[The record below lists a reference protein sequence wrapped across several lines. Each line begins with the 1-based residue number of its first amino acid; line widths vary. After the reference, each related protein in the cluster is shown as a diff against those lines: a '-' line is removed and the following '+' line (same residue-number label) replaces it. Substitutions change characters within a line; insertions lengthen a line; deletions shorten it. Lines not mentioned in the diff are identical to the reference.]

1 MAKMTIKELQ
11 EFLDAEKW
19 KDSEIHACDM
29 CGRYARC
36 HYCDRNE
43 QFPCAMAHNRLM
55 SAIHAPVPDRIP
67 DWLLPD
73 PEVPSEISSRT
84 VTENVR
90 ENRAEEDRENTNA
103 QQQFVQP
110 QMTQTDALQSTK
122 MPAVKE
128 SAEDVKEA
136 VPVRKEAFPA
146 PAVPRTDEPPHVVKR
161 GMRGDVRLCKIGRRI
176 PTVSVELEE
185 S

>member
-36 HYCDRNE
+36 RYCDRNE

-67 DWLLPD
+67 DWLLPE
-73 PEVPSEISSRT
+73 PEIPSEISSET
-84 VTENVR
+84 VTEGVMK
-90 ENRAEEDRENTNA
+90 NRAEKVQENTNA

-110 QMTQTDALQSTK
+110 KTTQTDALQSTK

-128 SAEDVKEA
+128 SAEDVKKAMLVSA
-136 VPVRKEAFPA
+136 VL
-146 PAVPRTDEPPHVVKR
+146 RTDERPHVVKR
-161 GMRGDVRLCKIGRRI
+161 GARGDVRLCKIGRRI

>member
-36 HYCDRNE
+36 RYCDRNE

-67 DWLLPD
+67 DWLLPE
-73 PEVPSEISSRT
+73 PEIPSEISSET
-84 VTENVR
+84 VTEGVMK
-90 ENRAEEDRENTNA
+90 NRAEKDQENTNA
-103 QQQFVQP
+103 QHQSVQP
-110 QMTQTDALQSTK
+110 QTTQADALQSTK

-136 VPVRKEAFPA
+136 LPVHKDAFLF
-146 PAVPRTDEPPHVVKR
+146 PAVPRTDERPHVVKR
-161 GMRGDVRLCKIGRRI
+161 GARGDVRLCKIGRRI